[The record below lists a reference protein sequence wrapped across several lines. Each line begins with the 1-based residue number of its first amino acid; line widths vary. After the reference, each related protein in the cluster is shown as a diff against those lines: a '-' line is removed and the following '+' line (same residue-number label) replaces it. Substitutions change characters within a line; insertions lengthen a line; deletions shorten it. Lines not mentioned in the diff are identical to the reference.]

1 MVHWWK
7 EWQTTPGL
15 CHENPVKCMNKQ
27 KGTTAKDEA
36 HRLDGVQDAAGE
48 EQQQLLKAAP
58 ETVIGWPKVAAA
70 LGCGCVW

>member
-1 MVHWWK
+1 
-7 EWQTTPGL
+7 
-15 CHENPVKCMNKQ
+15 MNKQ